1 MMKCRSNVH
10 THCTWCD
17 GTGTPRQVVE
27 GALALGFTD
36 LGFSSHAPAPFDPTC
51 PGVRD
56 EVAYRREIH
65 ELKQEYAGRIT
76 ILCGMEQDYFAPVNR
91 QDYEYIIGS
100 SHYLPSKGEPNIAAD
115 GDVAEV
121 LKAREEVY
129 GGDGI
134 TMARDFYRMSAEHIR
149 RDKPDIVGHYD
160 VIAKY
165 NGEGRIFDENSP
177 AYQEAALEGLDN
189 IITTTAGYGGMIE
202 VNTGALVRGL
212 RQVPYPAP
220 FMLRHMAQR
229 GARVIITA
237 DSHMVATLDGGF
249 AKALAFLQQ
258 AGFTTMAV
266 LQQGKFVDVKIE

>member
-100 SHYLPSKGEPNIAAD
+100 SHYLPIEGTTCIGAD

-129 GGDGI
+129 GGDGV
-134 TMARDFYRMSAEHIR
+134 TMAREFYQMSAKHIR

-177 AYQEAALEGLDN
+177 AYQEAALESLDD

-237 DSHMVATLDGGF
+237 DSHMVKTLDGGF
-249 AKALAFLQQ
+249 APALAFLQQ
-258 AGFTTMAV
+258 AGFSTMAV
-266 LQQGKFVDVKIE
+266 LQQGKFLDVKIE